1 MFLILALNSHSYTIL
16 HLHTGRFL
24 YYSPCPALTSEDS
37 YNKQLQLSACQDRI
51 LGGSSMFNPMSK
63 QNLTQVTLSREIFRP
78 AWGEHRHQRRSP
90 SCSSWQ
96 MAWVKPTGQSLD
108 CPAGKLLKGFPIWP
122 GQGSLFRACGVSG
135 LDSTSSWAM
144 PHSLTTPASFWRS
157 FPVPWSTLCVC
168 QPRAPDLSA
177 RRDLRVDWQHS

>member
-1 MFLILALNSHSYTIL
+1 MITKSTCFSILALNSHSYTII

-63 QNLTQVTLSREIFRP
+63 QILTQVTLSREIE
-78 AWGEHRHQRRSP
+78 ASLRRTPP
-90 SCSSWQ
+90 SAAKPILLMTDGMGQAHCAIPRLPSWK
-96 MAWVKPTGQSLD
+96 AAK
-108 CPAGKLLKGFPIWP
+108 K
-122 GQGSLFRACGVSG
+122 FRACGVSG

-144 PHSLTTPASFWRS
+144 PHSLTTPASSWRS
-157 FPVPWSTLCVC
+157 FPVPWST
-168 QPRAPDLSA
+168 
-177 RRDLRVDWQHS
+177 